1 VSGVVAHLFSG
12 YAEDFHGLAGR
23 AAAAHERF
31 VQNLKGSAFSY
42 NSIEDAIAALL
53 RFEPS
58 ETPYWNFERVFH
70 NTIDFVYGHKWLE
83 LLLLPLIIPIALFA
97 AIGGVILFLIVI
109 IAAILSASAAGG

>member
-1 VSGVVAHLFSG
+1 MLPPFSR

-23 AAAAHERF
+23 AAVSHDQF

-53 RFEPS
+53 RFDPG

-70 NTIDFVYGHKWLE
+70 NTIDFVFGHKWLE
-83 LLLLPLIIPIALFA
+83 LLLLPLIIPAALFA
-97 AIGGVILFLIVI
+97 AVGGVILFLIVI
-109 IAAILSASAAGG
+109 IAAILSAAAYGG